1 VSPFI
6 GRTIYL
12 LATVSLVA
20 GSVTPAM
27 AQRSA
32 EVACCVR
39 DRSCHAT
46 FVVSHRARGFDAPEQ
61 SRQAIR
67 RAIKAGVPVIEV
79 DLRRSLDGELFVLHD
94 EKLDRTTCHKG
105 RIAGV
110 SSIEVATARIKNG
123 ELLPRFEDVYQLA
136 RGAVM
141 LDLHLKVDAVEQ
153 IAEWVDRHGSFDDV
167 IFFADTGPTLETA
180 ARLRRRFPAMLVM
193 PRVRSAAD
201 VVVVTSILGGA
212 PPIVHQDFPT
222 AEEVWKWHQRG
233 VKVFAKATD
242 FEHLPPPLPFLGFQ
256 TLLATAVDFV
266 LTDEARAR
274 LSWAGNRRAL
284 GRCTAP
290 R

>member
-1 VSPFI
+1 MLTLGLIAVS
-6 GRTIYL
+6 
-12 LATVSLVA
+12 ATA
-20 GSVTPAM
+20 
-27 AQRSA
+27 AQGQRPS

-39 DRSCHAT
+39 DRNCHAT

-67 RAIKAGVPVIEV
+67 RAIKAGVPVVEV
-79 DLRRSLDGELFVLHD
+79 DLRRSQDGELFLLHD

-105 RIAGV
+105 HIAGV
-110 SSIEVATARIKNG
+110 ASTEVAAARIKNG
-123 ELLPRFEDVYQLA
+123 EFLPRFTDVYQLS
-136 RGAVM
+136 RGVAM
-141 LDLHLKVDAVEQ
+141 LDLHLKIDAVEQ
-153 IAEWVDRHGSFDDV
+153 VAEWLDRHGSFEDV

-201 VVVVTSILGGA
+201 VAEVTRILGSL
-212 PPIVHQDFPT
+212 PPIVHVDFPT
-222 AEEVWKWHQRG
+222 PDEVWTWHRRG

-242 FEHLPPPLPFLGFQ
+242 FDHLPPPVPFLGLQ

-266 LTDEARAR
+266 LTDDPRPLVARAR
-274 LSWAGNRRAL
+274 NRRAL
-284 GRCTAP
+284 GSCAVP